1 MKGSPAVPGGPL
13 TSKPTWFDTL
23 GCSTVSAFFV
33 SGGVGTP
40 LRPGTKE
47 NQRWERIDDHA
58 PVKDGVAMCGR
69 VRVDCGASIYRM
81 MAKAQDGLG
90 RFGCK
95 KQL

>member
-13 TSKPTWFDTL
+13 TSKPTSLDTL
-23 GCSTVSAFFV
+23 GCPAASAFFV
-33 SGGVGTP
+33 SGGAGTR

-47 NQRWERIDDHA
+47 NQRWERTDGQA
-58 PVKDGVAMCGR
+58 PGKDGVAMCGR